1 MAARETTPRVRRAGG
16 WLAIVLSSLWAL
28 PGVALVVVGVVVLL
42 SGRGDT
48 GAVDMEGFA
57 QFVGG
62 SLAVAGAAV
71 VAAAAAGIVLGF
83 RLLRGRRGRIGSV
96 LLFGVFA
103 LVSGSFLA
111 SAFADE
117 FGVDWG
123 AVVGSGLNTAACV
136 AVVVLALMA
145 QPAE

>member
-1 MAARETTPRVRRAGG
+1 MAARETTRRVRRAGG

-42 SGRGDT
+42 SGKGDNR
-48 GAVDMEGFA
+48 AVDMEGFA

-71 VAAAAAGIVLGF
+71 VGAAGGGLLLCF
-83 RLLRGRRGRIGSV
+83 RPLRGRRGRVGSV

-103 LVSGSFLA
+103 LVSGSFLV

-117 FGVDWG
+117 FGV
-123 AVVGSGLNTAACV
+123 
-136 AVVVLALMA
+136 
-145 QPAE
+145 